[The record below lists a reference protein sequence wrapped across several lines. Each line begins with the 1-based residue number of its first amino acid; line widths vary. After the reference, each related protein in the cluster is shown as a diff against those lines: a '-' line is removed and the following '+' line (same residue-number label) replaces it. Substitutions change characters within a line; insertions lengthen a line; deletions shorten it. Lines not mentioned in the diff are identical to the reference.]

1 MKTRCYYAEN
11 VVYLKVAY
19 QEVSNK
25 GTLQRENLSNLL
37 FAMKSTR
44 KWIVVR
50 IDGKIAGVSTDYRV
64 LAKVTKHLAKCSDAP
79 EKMGGSPIIYKEVSA
94 IAVGIDEV
102 WKLREEIQWEDLLLF
117 GTDFQKRVW
126 RKLWEL
132 THAAECPKAEADPE
146 AEADQK
152 TEADPEAKANPQT
165 KADPEAKAD
174 QKTEANTNESGT
186 EDIGKPEVTEGEGAK
201 KATETVTKAK
211 GAVKLCSYSD
221 FAELCDNRAG
231 VRAVAHAIG
240 LNPVSV
246 LIPCHLVVPK
256 ESIDRIR
263 EIQRKAESTIFKGED
278 LCLNS
283 ILADSTID
291 FGEYSLG
298 KELKRDLI
306 VMELA

>member
-1 MKTRCYYAEN
+1 MAKTRCDYAEN
-11 VVYLKVAY
+11 VVYLGVAY
-19 QEVSNK
+19 HEVSHK
-25 GTLQRENLSNLL
+25 GPCKRGILSNLPL
-37 FAMKSTR
+37 AMKSTR

-64 LAKVTKHLAKCSDAP
+64 LAKVTKHLTKCSDAP
-79 EKMGGSPIIYKEVSA
+79 EKTGGSPIIYNEVSA

-132 THAAECPKAEADPE
+132 THAAECPKAEANPNEAEAEDAGKPE
-146 AEADQK
+146 AEIK
-152 TEADPEAKANPQT
+152 NK
-165 KADPEAKAD
+165 
-174 QKTEANTNESGT
+174 GT
-186 EDIGKPEVTEGEGAK
+186 
-201 KATETVTKAK
+201 
-211 GAVKLCSYSD
+211 VKLCSYSD

>member
-1 MKTRCYYAEN
+1 MAKTRCDYAEN
-11 VVYLKVAY
+11 VVYLGVAY
-19 QEVSNK
+19 HEVSHK
-25 GTLQRENLSNLL
+25 GPCKRGILSNLPL
-37 FAMKSTR
+37 AMKSTR

-94 IAVGIDEV
+94 IAVGIDEI
-102 WKLREEIQWEDLLLF
+102 WKLREEVQWEDLLLF

-152 TEADPEAKANPQT
+152 AEADPEAKADPVA
-165 KADPEAKAD
+165 KADP
-174 QKTEANTNESGT
+174 KTEANTNESGT
-186 EDIGKPEVTEGEGAK
+186 EDIGKPEATEGEGAK
-201 KATETVTKAK
+201 KAAATVTKTK
-211 GAVKLCSYSD
+211 GAVRLCSYSD
-221 FAELCDNRAG
+221 FAELCENKAG

>member
-44 KWIVVR
+44 KWRVVR

-102 WKLREEIQWEDLLLF
+102 WKLREEVQWEDLLLF

-132 THAAECPKAEADPE
+132 THAAECPKA
-146 AEADQK
+146 
-152 TEADPEAKANPQT
+152 
-165 KADPEAKAD
+165 KADPE
-174 QKTEANTNESGT
+174 TEANPNESGT
-186 EDIGKPEVTEGEGAK
+186 EDTGKPEATEGEGAK
-201 KATETVTKAK
+201 KATETVTKTK